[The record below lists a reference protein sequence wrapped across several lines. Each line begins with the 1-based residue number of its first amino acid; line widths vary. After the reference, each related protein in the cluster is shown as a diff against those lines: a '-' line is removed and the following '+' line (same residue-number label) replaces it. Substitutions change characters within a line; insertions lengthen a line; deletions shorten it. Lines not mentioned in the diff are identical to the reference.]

1 MGESFGKRLRRHRRD
16 YSEKLSIR
24 EVARRASIDVS
35 YLSRME
41 KDEVPPPRTEIILRL
56 AEALGVEDSDELLLL
71 ADKIPTD
78 IQDIIRDHS
87 EEIPSFLR
95 TAKGLSQGEW
105 NKVTNYVKR
114 NLLSKK
120 DPDA

>member
-1 MGESFGKRLRRHRRD
+1 MAERFGKRLRRYRLDHPD
-16 YSEKLSIR
+16 KLSIR

-41 KDEVPPPRTEIILRL
+41 KGEVPPPRTEVIVRL
-56 AEALGVEDSDELLLL
+56 AETLGVEDPDELLLL
-71 ADKIPTD
+71 ANKIPPD
-78 IQDIIRDHS
+78 IEDIIKGHR

-105 NKVTNYVKR
+105 KRLTNYVKR

-120 DPDA
+120 DPKA